1 MMGRLISVVV
11 FLIVNIM
18 EIKAFRQG
26 FGTHLEGMVNKMYR
40 LMTGF

>member
-1 MMGRLISVVV
+1 MMGRLISFVV
-11 FLIVNIM
+11 FLLINIM

-26 FGTHLEGMVNKMYR
+26 FGTHLEEMVNKTYR